1 MQPVDAKPSC
11 NVDQLFSNGLMC
23 KPSVKAQGV
32 NIEHIFLF
40 WWQAYYGCTTQL
52 ALEL

>member
-1 MQPVDAKPSC
+1 VQPVDAKPSC